1 MNPMDMRPDGIQK
14 MMLTP
19 KMLLNMHVLQLNIMD
34 LRTFLQAE
42 LEENPLLEE
51 EEPVSEATDEDE
63 SRFDEE
69 ISGLID
75 NRVNNEELVLGEG
88 DERSSIS
95 EEKRSYFE
103 SLITEKETLYG
114 HLRWQ
119 LEVLAKDEEQKR
131 IGEFLIGNL
140 DNNGYLAV
148 DLKEIPGILNAPP
161 AKVRNALNLVRTFDP
176 AGVAG
181 RNLKESLLIQLL
193 NSGKGDTHLYRIVY
207 RHLEDL
213 EKGNFKK
220 IAQALSIPLKE
231 VELAKKRIAYL
242 NPKPGANFGK
252 EVAMRIIPDVVIYKN
267 NGNYDIEVNE
277 KDLPR
282 LFLSP
287 TYNSVLK
294 DKKVVSAT
302 KEYVRKKLFHARWV
316 IDAVKQRK
324 NTINR
329 VCGYLIDIQKD
340 FLDEGESA
348 AKPLTLKEAAEAL
361 SVSEATVSRTVSNKY
376 LQTPERLFSL
386 KSFFVK
392 GIKQDS
398 GMVSS
403 LNIKLKIKELME
415 SEEINKPLKDIE
427 IQSALKDQG
436 INISR
441 RTVAKYRD
449 GLKLPPGRCK
459 NYVQHFKI

>member
-1 MNPMDMRPDGIQK
+1 MNPMDMRPEGIQK

-19 KMLLNMHVLQLNIMD
+19 KMLLSMHVLQLNIMD
-34 LRTFLQAE
+34 LRTFLQGE

-51 EEPVSEATDEDE
+51 GEPVSEATDEDE
-63 SRFDEE
+63 RRIDEE
-69 ISGLID
+69 ISGLVD
-75 NRVNNEELVLGEG
+75 DRVDNEELASGEG

-95 EEKRSYFE
+95 EDKKSYFE

-114 HLRWQ
+114 HLHWQ
-119 LEVLAKDEEQKR
+119 LEVLAKDDEQKR
-131 IGEFLIGNL
+131 IGEFLIGDL
-140 DNNGYLAV
+140 DDSGYLTV
-148 DLKEIPGILNAPP
+148 DLKETPGILNAPIE
-161 AKVRNALNLVRTFDP
+161 KVRNALNLIRTFDP

-181 RNLKESLLIQLL
+181 RNLKESLLIQLI
-193 NSGKGDTHLYRIVY
+193 NSGKGDTHLYKIVY
-207 RHLEDL
+207 WHLEDL
-213 EKGNFKK
+213 EKGNFEK

-231 VELAKKRIAYL
+231 VESAKKRIAYL

-252 EVAMRIIPDVVIYKN
+252 EVAMRIIPDVIIYKN
-267 NGNYDIEVNE
+267 NGSYDIEINE
-277 KDLPR
+277 RDLPR
-282 LFLSP
+282 LFLSSAY
-287 TYNSVLK
+287 TIALK
-294 DKKVVSAT
+294 DKKVDSAT
-302 KEYVRKKLFHARWV
+302 KEYVRKKIFHARWV

-329 VCGYLIDIQKD
+329 VCGYLVDKQKD

-361 SVSEATVSRTVSNKY
+361 LISEATVSRTVSNKY
-376 LQTPERLFSL
+376 LQAPERLFSL

-398 GMVSS
+398 GTVSS
-403 LNIKLKIKELME
+403 PNIKLKIKELIE
-415 SEEINKPLKDIE
+415 NEDIRKPLKDFQ
-427 IQSALKDQG
+427 IQSILKDQG

-449 GLKLPPGRCK
+449 SLQLPPSNIRERK
-459 NYVQHFKI
+459 TNS